1 MQQIIDIKNLAK
13 YEKNNRIE
21 AKRARGAN
29 SIWKT
34 YSAFTNTEGGVILLG
49 VDEQEDYTLIATG
62 VENAHNMMTDLWNIL
77 NNK

>member
-49 VDEQEDYTLIATG
+49 VDE
-62 VENAHNMMTDLWNIL
+62 
-77 NNK
+77 